1 MGAITNGVKTP
12 RSLPVIPLY
21 VVLKKTEHRTSRQWR
36 KFKVKSFPGAT
47 IQDMYDYIKPLL
59 KKCSKI
65 IWHIGTNN
73 TVNET
78 SRIALDKLLSLKKFV
93 DKALPACNVCI
104 SNLTLRKDNVKALLT
119 VNNVNR
125 HLSILHC
132 H

>member
-1 MGAITNGVKTP
+1 M
-12 RSLPVIPLY
+12 
-21 VVLKKTEHRTSRQWR
+21 
-36 KFKVKSFPGAT
+36 KSFPGAT

-125 HLSILHC
+125 HLSTLHC